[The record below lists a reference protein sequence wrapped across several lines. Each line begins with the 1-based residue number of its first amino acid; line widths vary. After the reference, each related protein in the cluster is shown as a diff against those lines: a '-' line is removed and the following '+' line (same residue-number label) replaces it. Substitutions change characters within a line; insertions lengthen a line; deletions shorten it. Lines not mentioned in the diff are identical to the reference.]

1 MKKRKIII
9 VIICV
14 LLAGG
19 GFFFLFGNQGIYY
32 LFRQQRERAAEIRN
46 NRRIIDSLQ
55 REIKKLTNDTAYI
68 ERMAREKLG
77 MARQNESVY
86 KFVEKRK

>member
-1 MKKRKIII
+1 MKKKKAIIALI
-9 VIICV
+9 AFV
-14 LLAGG
+14 LAGG
-19 GFFFLFGNQGIYY
+19 GFFFLFGKQGIYY
-32 LFRQQRERAAEIRN
+32 LYRQQRERTAEIRN
-46 NRRIIDSLQ
+46 DRRVIDSLQ